1 MIFTLDIIKSVFLGI
16 IEGITEWLP
25 ISSTGHLILSQTFL
39 SFSSDVAEGF
49 TDMFNYVI
57 QFGAIIAVIVL
68 FWHKLWSFKKPQ
80 KGGKMLSCHTGIL
93 KKDQWILWF
102 KVLVATLPSVL
113 ALPVDSKMEELLYD
127 ANDNPTKIGIIVI
140 SIALV
145 FYGILFIIIERM
157 NNKRSMKV
165 NNVTDITYKLALLI
179 GAFQMLA
186 VIPGTSRSGATIMG
200 ALIIGVA
207 RPAAAEFSFFMAI
220 PTMVGVSALKIGKF
234 LFENSFKSNEIIIL
248 LVGMVVSFL
257 VSFVCIKK
265 LMEYVKKRDFSFFGW
280 YRIVLGILVIAYS
293 LVMK

>member
-1 MIFTLDIIKSVFLGI
+1 MLDVIKSVILGI

-39 SFSSDVAEGF
+39 SFSSQVAEGF

-57 QFGAIIAVIVL
+57 QLGAIIAVIVL
-68 FWHKLWSFKKPQ
+68 FWHKLWPFKKPQ
-80 KGGKMLSCHTGIL
+80 KGGKILSADTGIL
-93 KKDQWILWF
+93 KKEQWILWF
-102 KVLVATLPSVL
+102 KVVVATLPSVL

-127 ANDNPTKIGIIVI
+127 VNDNPTTIGIIVI

-145 FYGILFIIIERM
+145 FYGILFIVIEKM
-157 NNKRSMKV
+157 NKNRLMKV
-165 NNVTDITYKLALLI
+165 GNVTEITYKLALLI
-179 GAFQMLA
+179 GVFQMLA

-220 PTMVGVSALKIGKF
+220 PTMVGVSALKIAKF
-234 LFENSFKSNEIIIL
+234 LLENSFKPNEIIIL
-248 LVGMVVSFL
+248 LVGMAVSFV

-280 YRIVLGILVIAYS
+280 YRIVLGVLVLAYA
-293 LVMK
+293 LFLK